1 MPPLGDQ
8 SPRVSDSVHKALLA
22 FAFASGPGSAECG
35 VSRCVGRE
43 VFLHVGI
50 LVSY

>member
-8 SPRVSDSVHKALLA
+8 SLCVSVHKALL
-22 FAFASGPGSAECG
+22 AFASGPGSAECG